1 MLRRSLFYVCLL
13 ATLSGLTMPALGQE
27 VTSGTI
33 HGTVTDDK
41 GKPIAD
47 AVVTALS
54 PQGARKAV
62 TDKNGYFIIPF
73 LTPGIYSVQVI
84 AAGSATVVQ
93 DGIVVKL
100 NEKTRLSYAL
110 QPGQVEKV
118 TVTGQAPVVDRTST
132 GTGTNVNVD
141 DFTANIPVGRTYSNL
156 FATAPGVVSGGG
168 TGAGNYSIGGAT
180 GLENSYIID
189 GVNITN
195 TGYGGIGSFNSIYG
209 SLGTGVTSDFLDEV
223 QIKTGGFE
231 AEFGQALG
239 GVLNAIVKTGTN
251 ELKGN
256 LAFYDTVGALEGSR
270 ELVRFEVGFVN
281 TREENIYDFAF
292 SMGGPFIKDKLFWF
306 VAINPLETQTFF
318 SAPSVIF
325 PTCVGCDPDIS
336 DIAGTQAFPASQ
348 LPDQE
353 RTRRTYNYAG
363 KLTWFPANN
372 HRLDFTVFGDPSRGQ
387 TGPQN
392 ADLFNRSGVSAL
404 LYSDYD
410 QGGGQS
416 GTRYGANNVAFKYNG
431 ILSPKF
437 FIDAQLSRH
446 DGRFSEETVVDGYR
460 IRDRRVQIL
469 FNSGEVPVGP
479 ANFTGGT
486 GFLSV
491 QSDISTQLSVK
502 MTNVLPGNNELKY
515 GMEYSKLE
523 YLDDQSYTGPT
534 TNVFFANTCTLSGL
548 PCRTKVCTVSGLGC
562 ASQGDCDTI
571 GFPGDT
577 CPPTG
582 CDDAGFPGDA
592 CDDSVY
598 NQVPVATTSGATID
612 RRGTTDYRMVRN
624 RYYPTP
630 DATKTNDMNFFIQDT
645 WQASPRWVFKAGVRA
660 THEKIEGS
668 GSYTLPVDLTAAN
681 RVGTT
686 TFTPGSYAFDWEFS
700 PRLGLTFDVLGNGRS
715 KLYANYARYYERVPN
730 DLAVRSFSSE
740 TSSSRVEYALAGTPN
755 VTQPWDQQAT
765 QVGAPNFQGFPNT
778 RVQKGTKL
786 PYEDEYVLGYQQQL
800 RPDLSIE
807 VRGIF
812 RYQGRVLEDVQF
824 TALESIQNYYYG
836 TNYGYP
842 CDPFPSS
849 GVTCPGVAAGS
860 FDPAPFG
867 EYVLANPAQNTP
879 ASAGFPNPKRDYKAF
894 EFVLNKTYS
903 NNWAMTINYRY
914 AQLIGNYEGLFRNDN
929 GQSDP
934 NISSLF
940 DFPNSPLMEG
950 QFFSGFLNTDRTHVL
965 NVFPYYRWASG
976 FTIGGGMNWQSG
988 TPRQPFLAHP
998 SYQNAGEIPGINPN
1012 YAWWQDV
1019 NGDGAP
1025 DILAQGTGNDFFDL
1039 PACGAAPTP
1048 NCTVSTLFLYNY
1060 KKVKRGYLGRTPD
1073 IVTFDVNFSYPI
1085 KFGTKSQLNLALAVF
1100 NLFNNQEARQFDDN
1114 VESIAGITDPD
1125 FLTPNDF
1132 GPPRTMR
1139 LSVNWS
1145 F

>member
-1 MLRRSLFYVCLL
+1 MLRHSLFYVCLL
-13 ATLSGLTMPALGQE
+13 AVLSGLSMPALSQE

-47 AVVTALS
+47 AVVTAMS
-54 PQGARKAV
+54 PQGARKAL

-73 LTPGIYSVQVI
+73 LTPGTYSVQVI

-100 NEKTRLSYAL
+100 NEKTKLSYAL

-132 GTGTNVNVD
+132 GADTNINVD
-141 DFTANIPVGRTYSNL
+141 DFTANLPVGRTYSNL

-168 TGAGNYSIGGAT
+168 TGAGNFSIGGAT

-195 TGYGGIGSFNSIYG
+195 TGYGGIGSFNAIYG

-223 QIKTGGFE
+223 QVKTGGFE

-281 TREENIYDFAF
+281 TREENVYDFAF

-306 VAINPLETQTFF
+306 VAINPVETQTFF

-325 PTCVGCDPDIS
+325 PTCVGCNPDIS

-353 RTRRTYNYAG
+353 RTRRSYNYAG

-372 HRLDFTVFGDPSRGQ
+372 HRLDFTLFGDPSRGQ

-416 GTRYGANNVAFKYNG
+416 GTRYGANNFAIKYNG

-437 FIDAQLSRH
+437 FIDAQISRH
-446 DGRFSEETVVDGYR
+446 DGRFSEESVIDGYR

-469 FNSGEVPVGP
+469 FNAGEVPVGP

-486 GFLSV
+486 GFVSV
-491 QSDISTQLSVK
+491 QSDISTQFGVK
-502 MTNVLPGNNELKY
+502 LTNVLPGNNELKY

-534 TNVFFANTCTLSGL
+534 TNVFFANSCTAN
-548 PCRTKVCTVSGLGC
+548 PAVACRQDT
-562 ASQGDCDTI
+562 DCP
-571 GFPGDT
+571 GGDT
-577 CPPTG
+577 CDT
-582 CDDAGFPGDA
+582 
-592 CDDSVY
+592 SVF
-598 NQVPVATTSGATID
+598 NQVPVPTTSGATLD
-612 RRGTTDYRMVRN
+612 QRGTTEFRMVRN

-630 DATKTNDMNFFIQDT
+630 DATKTDDTNFFVQDT

-660 THEKIEGS
+660 THQKIEGS
-668 GSYTLPVDLTAAN
+668 GTYTLPIDLEAWRAGG
-681 RVGTT
+681 VGIGST
-686 TFTPGSYAFDWEFS
+686 TFTPGTYTFDWEFS
-700 PRLGLTFDVLGNGRS
+700 PRLGFSFDVLGNGRS
-715 KLYANYARYYERVPN
+715 KLWANYARYYERVPN

-740 TSSSRVEYALAGTPN
+740 TSSSRVTYNLATTPD
-755 VTQPWDQQAT
+755 VTVPWDQQAT

-778 RVQKGTKL
+778 RVQEGTKL

-807 VRGIF
+807 LRGIF

-824 TALESIQNYYYG
+824 TALESTQNYYYG

-849 GVTCPGVAAGS
+849 GITCPGVPAGS
-860 FDPAPFG
+860 FDAAPFG
-867 EYVLANPAQNTP
+867 EYVLANPNQNTP
-879 ASAGFPNPKRDYKAF
+879 ATAGFPNPKRDYKAF
-894 EFVLNKTYS
+894 EFILNKTYS
-903 NNWAMTINYRY
+903 NNWAMSINYRY

-965 NVFPYYRWASG
+965 NVYPYYRWASG
-976 FTIGGGMNWQSG
+976 FTIGGAMNWQSG
-988 TPRQPFLAHP
+988 TPRQPYLAHP
-998 SYQNAGEIPGINPN
+998 SYQNAGEIPGLNPV
-1012 YAWWQDV
+1012 YAWWSDTDADGDADV
-1019 NGDGAP
+1019 
-1025 DILAQGTGNDFFDL
+1025 LTQGSGNDFHND
-1039 PACGAAPTP
+1039 PTA
-1048 NCTVSTLFLYNY
+1048 VSGLFLYDY

-1085 KFGTKSQLNLALAVF
+1085 KFGTKSQLNIALAVF

-1125 FLTPNDF
+1125 FLTPNDY